1 MPMVAGVERL
11 RRVCDILQC
20 DFSVAFN
27 ACENDILARGD
38 VAAKLCEIL
47 TCEAAFD
54 DCGIDR
60 ELRRIAPLAITE
72 RHEKLNAHFGVHN
85 AAPEITEADI
95 PVFRLDGKAVEKPRE
110 PSMELFMHLNIY
122 RSRPDVNA
130 VIHTHSPALIRL
142 AEAEVNHLGIP
153 TAPVYPVGSRE
164 LAEGCIAHMG
174 KAPAVLLKGH
184 GAVMTGVSLEEAFRR
199 ALDFENAANNIY
211 KV

>member
-1 MPMVAGVERL
+1 MEANNVIKTLIVRTGIEMLEKG
-11 RRVCDILQC
+11 
-20 DFSVAFN
+20 
-27 ACENDILARGD
+27 
-38 VAAKLCEIL
+38 L
-47 TCEAAFD
+47 TSGTGGNISFF
-54 DCGIDR
+54 DR
-60 ELRRIAPLAITE
+60 ESGLVFITPTTMPY
-72 RHEKLNAHFGVHN
+72 HG
-85 AAPEITEADI
+85 ITEADI